1 MHLLM
6 RLLVLLPLW
15 TSQMSNQIIAMSD
28 FRDTLIMQGLEV
40 ITILLKI
47 WLLLIIDSTTS
58 AEIGVLVFSR
68 R

>member
-1 MHLLM
+1 
-6 RLLVLLPLW
+6 
-15 TSQMSNQIIAMSD
+15 MSNQIIAMSD